1 MNSISSPGSD
11 TLLPAGSSFQTAATS
26 FVNASQKST
35 RLAGGY
41 VDTSNGRTLDF
52 TSRVRMNSLGNN
64 WCDAVTQATF
74 GGF

>member
-1 MNSISSPGSD
+1 
-11 TLLPAGSSFQTAATS
+11 
-26 FVNASQKST
+26 VNASQKST